1 MDVIVDID
9 GTVADLT
16 HRRHW
21 VTSKPKNYAA
31 FKAAAH
37 LDTPIVPVI
46 EAVKA
51 LNEAG
56 HTIIFVSGREGTP
69 EHRKVTVDWL
79 VEQGFSG
86 ILVRPHS
93 LFMRKAGDYRADDV
107 IKEEILD
114 EILMLGFRPSIAFD
128 DRRRVIEM
136 WKRRGILVLAIN
148 GGADF

>member
-16 HRRHW
+16 HRLHW

-31 FKAAAH
+31 FKAASH
-37 LDTPIVPVI
+37 FDTPIVPVI

-51 LNEAG
+51 LEKAG
-56 HTIIFVSGREGTP
+56 NTILFVSGREGTT
-69 EHRKVTVDWL
+69 EHRAETMTWL
-79 VEQGFSG
+79 VQNGFEFM
-86 ILVRPHS
+86 LTHPQR